1 VDIERIGFDSGGPG
15 NERMHELVRQHR
27 QVMSQQY
34 RKGVVAASHQT
45 VFRRRADSMLIGSSS
60 IHRDG

>member
-34 RKGVVAASHQT
+34 RKG
-45 VFRRRADSMLIGSSS
+45 RRRCQPP
-60 IHRDG
+60 DGI